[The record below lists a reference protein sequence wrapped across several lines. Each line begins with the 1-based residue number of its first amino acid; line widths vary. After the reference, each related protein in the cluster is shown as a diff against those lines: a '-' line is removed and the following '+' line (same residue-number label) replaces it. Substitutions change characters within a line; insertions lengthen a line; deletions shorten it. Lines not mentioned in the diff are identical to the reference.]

1 MTHSSRHAAPRGSR
15 HSWSQPNHLY
25 NRSLESLTGQHA
37 REDEQRAFALNAQA
51 AESGMHDAVLAM
63 GWFYLNGVG
72 VQQDIKQA
80 LRWYRKSARQGDSRA
95 MFSLGQMAY
104 DERDYADAEV
114 WFTRAAEKGHAVSL
128 YWLGNFYWRGNCV
141 LENRKEAMAL
151 FQRAASKK
159 VPAAQR
165 MLRFLSRHP

>member
-1 MTHSSRHAAPRGSR
+1 MRCLQWAGFTSMESASNRTLSRHFDGIG
-15 HSWSQPNHLY
+15 N
-25 NRSLESLTGQHA
+25 
-37 REDEQRAFALNAQA
+37 
-51 AESGMHDAVLAM
+51 
-63 GWFYLNGVG
+63 
-72 VQQDIKQA
+72 
-80 LRWYRKSARQGDSRA
+80 LRDKGISRA

-104 DERDYADAEV
+104 DERDYADPEV

-128 YWLGNFYWRGNCV
+128 YWLDKFYWRGNCV